1 MHREGGQG
9 SGNPGS
15 KGLKGI
21 KGNILVFLL
30 FLLLSF
36 VFWYL
41 NSLSKEIDTNLKYP
55 VRYTNIPSGYSAV
68 PNLPARLTVML
79 KGHGYSILR
88 LKLSAKRHPFEIDLS
103 KASLR
108 HDQNRGSDA
117 WYLITAPLITG
128 FNTGIIQGCKV
139 VSVKPDT
146 VFFSLEK

>member
-1 MHREGGQG
+1 MQRKGGQG
-9 SGNPGS
+9 GGNPGS

-21 KGNILVFLL
+21 NRNILVFLL

-41 NSLSKEIDTNLKYP
+41 NSLSKEIDTSLRYP
-55 VRYTNIPSGYSAV
+55 VRYTNKPSGYSTFS
-68 PNLPARLTVML
+68 NLPARLTVML
-79 KGHGYSILR
+79 KGPGYSILR
-88 LKLSAKRHPFEIDLS
+88 LKLSAKKHPFEIDLS
-103 KASLR
+103 QASLR
-108 HDQNRGSDA
+108 HDQDKGPNA

-146 VFFSLEK
+146 VFFSFRK